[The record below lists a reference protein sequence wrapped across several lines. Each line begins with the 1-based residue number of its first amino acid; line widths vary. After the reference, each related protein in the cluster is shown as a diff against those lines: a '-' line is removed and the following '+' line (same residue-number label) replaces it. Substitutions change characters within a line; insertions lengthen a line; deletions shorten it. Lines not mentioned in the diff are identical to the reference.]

1 MAFQYCFLGWGAIGS
16 DTYLGSRGDSWPP
29 ISFASSKCEQGSSSA
44 SLSLVFLS
52 QCIPSPSYFQWEEG
66 GFQVSLTLCVSSMLY
81 GRHSPIHLCTEE
93 QGLPLAPW
101 PPPQRAGTGLA
112 NSLFVPEPQV
122 GVPDERGCVSAP
134 CPGPALPSAGDGVCG
149 KDFGGGL
156 SGFGGG
162 SCLPPLP
169 SGRSPASSPHLHR
182 HLLTPSSEQRRGCV
196 QECINVV

>member
-1 MAFQYCFLGWGAIGS
+1 MGH
-16 DTYLGSRGDSWPP
+16 
-29 ISFASSKCEQGSSSA
+29 GSSSA
-44 SLSLVFLS
+44 KLSLVFLS
-52 QCIPSPSYFQWEEG
+52 QCIPSSSYFHWEES
-66 GFQVSLTLCVSSMLY
+66 GFQVSLTLCVRSTL
-81 GRHSPIHLCTEE
+81 HSPIHLCMEE
-93 QGLPLAPW
+93 QGLPLAPR

-162 SCLPPLP
+162 SCLLPLP
-169 SGRSPASSPHLHR
+169 SQRSPACSPDLHW
-182 HLLTPSSEQRRGCV
+182 HVLIPSSESRGGCV
-196 QECINVV
+196 QECIIVV